1 MEHNIDISKYNFL
14 TGSSYLKLPKELDH
28 LRKVSISLQNIDDNE
43 WFQWGLVKIRKAD
56 HEFPKKLDFKDI
68 KFPVKFRVV
77 CKIEERKSSRISDFA
92 YENKEKNR
100 VSVSKNV
107 AKKNMLI

>member
-14 TGSSYLKLPKELDH
+14 AGSSYLKLPKELDH
-28 LRKVSISLQNIDDNE
+28 LRKVFISLQNIDDNE
-43 WFQWGLVKIRKAD
+43 CFQWGLVKITKAD

-77 CKIEERKSSRISDFA
+77 CKIEE
-92 YENKEKNR
+92 
-100 VSVSKNV
+100 
-107 AKKNMLI
+107 KKIQ

>member
-43 WFQWGLVKIRKAD
+43 
-56 HEFPKKLDFKDI
+56 
-68 KFPVKFRVV
+68 
-77 CKIEERKSSRISDFA
+77 
-92 YENKEKNR
+92 
-100 VSVSKNV
+100 
-107 AKKNMLI
+107 